1 MAQILSSILGSIGGV
16 GGYFEKEIAQVTST
30 ENNVNGQ
37 INYGIDWYWLCF
49 PSGCCCCTIITIK
62 VLLS

>member
-16 GGYFEKEIAQVTST
+16 GGYYEKEIAQVTST

-37 INYGIDWYWLCF
+37 INYGIA
-49 PSGCCCCTIITIK
+49 
-62 VLLS
+62 